1 MSNTKKG
8 LATAGYNDDLAKLEE
23 IFLPNFF
30 YKKMQYY
37 FSSSGLISNDVLFV
51 HYTSTESALDI
62 IREKRVLMRNA
73 LHMPDRQE
81 VQDGFNIMDG
91 LLSNENN
98 HWVEFRNR
106 IEVVL
111 PGVVDRV
118 MKIYSD
124 HSHGRNDGT
133 YFLSVLE
140 HDESEKELGRLSMW
154 RAFCGQSQPVAMF
167 LRLPALSAVSQVLRI
182 FFNPVLYKGKG
193 QQHLELAE
201 VIKNVENH
209 KSFLERLDPDLVTSA
224 IVSMILINVLCVKHK
239 VFKEEREWR
248 CVYLPKCFT
257 SETSARLIEPGVEE
271 QVGASRNVYKMPLNA
286 AIDPVLSDI
295 DLSKIFDS
303 LIIGPSKSPYATY
316 EVFCDELKK
325 IGVSDV
331 ESKVRVTE
339 IPVR

>member
-1 MSNTKKG
+1 
-8 LATAGYNDDLAKLEE
+8 
-23 IFLPNFF
+23 
-30 YKKMQYY
+30 
-37 FSSSGLISNDVLFV
+37 
-51 HYTSTESALDI
+51 
-62 IREKRVLMRNA
+62 
-73 LHMPDRQE
+73 
-81 VQDGFNIMDG
+81 
-91 LLSNENN
+91 
-98 HWVEFRNR
+98 
-106 IEVVL
+106 
-111 PGVVDRV
+111 
-118 MKIYSD
+118 
-124 HSHGRNDGT
+124 
-133 YFLSVLE
+133 
-140 HDESEKELGRLSMW
+140 
-154 RAFCGQSQPVAMF
+154 
-167 LRLPALSAVSQVLRI
+167 LRI